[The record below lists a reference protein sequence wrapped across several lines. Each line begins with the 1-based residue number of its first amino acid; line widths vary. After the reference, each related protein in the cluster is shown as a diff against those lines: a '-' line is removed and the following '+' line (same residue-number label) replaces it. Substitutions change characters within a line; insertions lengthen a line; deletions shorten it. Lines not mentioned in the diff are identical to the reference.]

1 MNASLKNVDMRT
13 RLAGNNRLELLL
25 FGLGGRQRFGINVF
39 KVQEVIRRPELTLI
53 PHSPPSISGIANV
66 RGQTISFVDMG
77 IAVGMTKTPADG
89 GFAIITEFN
98 RSVHGFLVHNVDRII
113 NIPWEDVHTPPLNNN
128 LANYMTAVAHF
139 EQDLITIID
148 VERILQE
155 FEATDPEVAMP
166 LRQDLPKLG
175 LNRRILIVD
184 DSAVARQQIKRV
196 LDQLGYSYLLAKTG
210 REALLMLENMAKEA
224 TIPISESVAMIISDI
239 EMPEMDGYT
248 LTAQIRQNPQLKSLY
263 VLLHTSL
270 SGTFNQNMVAKVGAN
285 KFLAKFNPDDL
296 AKAIIERFKEA

>member
-1 MNASLKNVDMRT
+1 
-13 RLAGNNRLELLL
+13 
-25 FGLGGRQRFGINVF
+25 
-39 KVQEVIRRPELTLI
+39 
-53 PHSPPSISGIANV
+53 
-66 RGQTISFVDMG
+66 
-77 IAVGMTKTPADG
+77 MTKTPADG

-128 LANYMTAVAHF
+128 LANYMTAIAHF

-155 FEATDPEVAMP
+155 FEATDSEVATP
-166 LRQDLPKLG
+166 LKQDLPKLG
-175 LNRRILIVD
+175 QNRRVLIVD

-196 LDQLGYSYLLAKTG
+196 LDQLGYSCLLAKTG
-210 REALLMLENMAKEA
+210 KEALVMLENMAKES
-224 TIPISESVAMIISDI
+224 TIPVGESIPLIISDI
-239 EMPEMDGYT
+239 EMPEMDGYS
-248 LTAQIRQNPQLKSLY
+248 LTAEIRQNPQLKSLY
-263 VLLHTSL
+263 VMLHTSL
-270 SGTFNQNMVAKVGAN
+270 SGTFNQKMVAKVGAN